1 MDERAAA
8 PIPRPLPPMLGEGE
22 IFGRDCGAE
31 GAAVEAGRQKHRGGV
46 GLGRVLVIAGVG
58 ALLVGFAAFAANSVV
73 QSDQP
78 IVRTMCMDTSC
89 SQPMSVDGATAHPA
103 APKHA
108 KSAPERL
115 VQKILYICH
124 IR

>member
-1 MDERAAA
+1 
-8 PIPRPLPPMLGEGE
+8 
-22 IFGRDCGAE
+22 
-31 GAAVEAGRQKHRGGV
+31 
-46 GLGRVLVIAGVG
+46 VLVIAFVG

-78 IVRTMCMDTSC
+78 IARTMCLDTTC
-89 SQPMSVDGATAHPA
+89 TYPMSADGATAHPA
-103 APKHA
+103 PPKHA

-115 VQKILYICH
+115 VRKVLYFCH